1 MSPSLLRDLA
11 IILAASFP
19 ILLIGRRLGV
29 PEVISYLVT
38 GIAIGP
44 YALGLV
50 RDTAA
55 VETIAE
61 VGVAL
66 ILFFVGLHIPLE
78 RLKSLGRTTFV
89 SGSLQIS
96 ITTLLIGAIA
106 MGSGLPLERSAFFG
120 IMVALSSTAVVLP
133 ILSARGELGSP
144 YGRRSLG
151 VLLFQD
157 FALIPLILLV
167 PAFATGQQAPP
178 LMDVAL
184 RVTVA
189 IIGVIVLVI
198 VARAVVPRVFS
209 HIAALGSREAFT
221 AAAIVLIVAT
231 IAFAEWLEMSPA
243 LGAFAA
249 GVVVAETQFAHDI
262 GGILRP
268 FRDFL
273 AALFFA
279 SIGMLLHPE
288 FVLKNLPLTLTAV
301 LLVLGI
307 KIAAAY
313 PAFRAAGALQRTSV
327 RAAFAL
333 APIGEFSFLLA
344 QEAKGFGILTPF
356 DEQLFI
362 TVAVIS
368 LASTPL
374 LVGLGGRVADRVHG
388 VPPPT
393 AEETSRRKRHIII
406 IGYGVNGQNVAGV
419 LQRTHIP
426 HVVVEEDPR
435 RAAIARTDGNDVVV
449 SDASDV
455 DALESAGIG
464 QAIAAVV
471 AISDADATRR
481 IVQRCRTMNEDVR
494 LVVRTRYISEVEHL
508 RQIGATEVIPEEFE
522 TSLEIVARLMRFL
535 AVPGNIVA
543 AQLRVLRD
551 EGYKILRDP
560 NARAAAGRRLS
571 AVLTAGTSQ
580 TFLVMPDSPAEG
592 RSLTELAIDEDHV
605 VVPAMLRDGKPL
617 TPAPLDEPLQAGD
630 TLFLA
635 GAHDDLLRVIGRL
648 EER

>member
-11 IILAASFP
+11 IILAAAFP

-38 GIAIGP
+38 GILIGP

-61 VGVAL
+61 LGVAL

-96 ITTLLIGAIA
+96 ITVLLIGGVA
-106 MGSGLPLERSAFFG
+106 MALGMPIQRSAFWG

-133 ILSARGELGSP
+133 ILSSRGELGSP
-144 YGRRSLG
+144 FGRRSLG

-167 PAFATGQQAPP
+167 PAFSTGAEAPRFA
-178 LMDVAL
+178 DVAL
-184 RVTVA
+184 RVAVA
-189 IIGVIVLVI
+189 IVGVMVLVI
-198 VARAVVPRVFS
+198 IARAVVPRVFS

-231 IAFAEWLEMSPA
+231 IAFAESLEMSPA

-249 GVVVAETQFAHDI
+249 GVVVAETQFIHDI

-288 FVLKNLPLTLTAV
+288 FVLNNLPLTLAAV
-301 LLVLGI
+301 VLVLGV

-313 PAFRAAGALQRTSV
+313 PAFRAAGALERTSV

-344 QEAKGFGILTPF
+344 QEAKEFGILPANE
-356 DEQLFI
+356 EQLFI

-374 LVGLGGRVADRVHG
+374 LISLGGRVADRVHG
-388 VPPPT
+388 VARPT
-393 AEETSRRKRHIII
+393 GEESSRRKRHIII
-406 IGYGVNGQNVAGV
+406 IGYGLNGQNVSGV
-419 LQRTHIP
+419 LQRTHLP
-426 HVVVEEDPR
+426 HVVIEEDPR
-435 RAAIARTDGNDVVV
+435 RAQVARSDGNDVVV
-449 SDASDV
+449 ADGADAE
-455 DALESAGIG
+455 ALESAGITS
-464 QAIAAVV
+464 AVAVV
-471 AISDADATRR
+471 LVISDADATRR
-481 IVQRCRTMNEDVR
+481 IVQRCRALNENAR
-494 LVVRTRYISEVEHL
+494 LVVRTRYVAEVERL
-508 RQIGATEVIPEEFE
+508 RQLGATEVIPEEFE
-522 TSLEIVARLMRFL
+522 TSLEIVSRLMHFL
-535 AVPGNIVA
+535 AVPGNVVA

-551 EGYKILRDP
+551 EGYRMLRDP
-560 NARAAAGRRLS
+560 GARAAAGRRLS

-580 TFLVMPDSPAEG
+580 TFLVMPDSVAEG
-592 RSLTELAIDEDHV
+592 KTLTELAVIDEHV

-617 TPAPLDEPLQAGD
+617 TPAPLEEPLRAGD

-648 EER
+648 EQS

>member
-89 SGSLQIS
+89 SGSLQIA

-106 MGSGLPLERSAFFG
+106 MAFRLPIERSAFFG

-167 PAFATGQQAPP
+167 PAFATGQEAPP
-178 LMDVAL
+178 LMNVAL
-184 RVTVA
+184 HVAVA
-189 IIGVIVLVI
+189 IVGVIVLVI

-288 FVLKNLPLTLTAV
+288 FVLNNLPLTLTAV

-374 LVGLGGRVADRVHG
+374 LIGLGGRVADRVHG
-388 VPPPT
+388 VLPPT
-393 AEETSRRKRHIII
+393 EEETSRRNRHIII

-435 RAAIARTDGNDVVV
+435 RAAVARTDGNDVVV

-464 QAIAAVV
+464 RAIAAVI

-481 IVQRCRTMNEDVR
+481 IVQRCRTMNGDLR

-508 RQIGATEVIPEEFE
+508 RQLGATEVIPEEFE

-535 AVPGNIVA
+535 SVPGNIVA

-560 NARAAAGRRLS
+560 SARAAAGRRLS

-592 RSLTELAIDEDHV
+592 KSLTELAIDDDHV
-605 VVPAMLRDGKPL
+605 VVPAMLRDGRPF

-648 EER
+648 EQS